1 MSKVSRLSVMCI
13 RNMTIATWQK
23 RVSAEDAFY
32 KIYENEQDI
41 SDETAA
47 DIQQVL
53 EFAASHRYTIEDA
66 VEEIIELIEDE

>member
-1 MSKVSRLSVMCI
+1 MSKVAKVSATCI

-32 KIYENEQDI
+32 KIYENEQGM

-53 EFAASHRYTIEDA
+53 EFAASRRYTIEDA
-66 VEEIIELIEDE
+66 VDEIIELVEGE